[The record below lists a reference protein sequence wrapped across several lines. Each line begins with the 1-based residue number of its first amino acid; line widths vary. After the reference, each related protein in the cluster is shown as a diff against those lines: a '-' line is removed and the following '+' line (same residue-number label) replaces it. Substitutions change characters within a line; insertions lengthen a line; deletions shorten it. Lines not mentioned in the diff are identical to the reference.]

1 MVETRCR
8 SQATIRNYLWGLR
21 AFFAWCEAKDKDF
34 VAAGLLHFQAKPV
47 IRARDITVFFLEQV
61 DRQSLRH
68 SAVNGYS
75 AFLKFMRQKA
85 NDDYQVLCCP
95 PTAANGFE
103 ACPYSEAIENIRVM
117 HDLCAKCILQSNEVN
132 KNVSA
137 QNARRQTEEHAFR
150 CDPKFQLL
158 VIIKSFLTCDYV
170 VDLNARLTTGGEML
184 GDTLLSPVFVRNF
197 LMLRLLLTGALPKVR
212 GDPPIHA
219 QGVYEQR
226 GLLRQRRKKLLRCVM
241 RQPQDAPASCKYLR
255 R

>member
-1 MVETRCR
+1 
-8 SQATIRNYLWGLR
+8 
-21 AFFAWCEAKDKDF
+21 
-34 VAAGLLHFQAKPV
+34 
-47 IRARDITVFFLEQV
+47 
-61 DRQSLRH
+61 
-68 SAVNGYS
+68 
-75 AFLKFMRQKA
+75 MRQKA
-85 NDDYQVLCCP
+85 NDDYQVLRCP

-158 VIIKSFLTCDYV
+158 VIKSFLTCDYV

-197 LMLRLLLTGALPKVR
+197 LMLRLLLTGAGQRSVAIRQFTLKEFTNNAVCSDNDGRSCYVVSCANHKTPRLPANIFVDSEELRHMLHLWATHMRPRLFTAGYTADQNRDEYLDQYKDVGSR
-212 GDPPIHA
+212 TFFLSSPSSAPS
-219 QGVYEQR
+219 
-226 GLLRQRRKKLLRCVM
+226 LLSMSMNRLFRQSL
-241 RQPQDAPASCKYLR
+241 
-255 R
+255 